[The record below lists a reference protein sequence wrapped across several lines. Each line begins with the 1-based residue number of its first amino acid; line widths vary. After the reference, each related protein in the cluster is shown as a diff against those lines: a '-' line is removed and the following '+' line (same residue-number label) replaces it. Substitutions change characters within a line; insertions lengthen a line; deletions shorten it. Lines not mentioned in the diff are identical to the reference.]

1 MKYCVFITQKGGCG
15 KSTLAKLI
23 SGLYKPWSGDILFDG
38 RPIESISSEE
48 LTNSVAVIDQNVVL
62 FDDTVAQNIRMWDE
76 SIEDFTM
83 MMACNDAQIHEEI
96 MERPGA
102 YQGTVAERGKNF
114 SGGQRQRIEIATAL
128 AKEPTIVLMDEGTSA
143 LDPKTEAKVME
154 HLYDMG
160 ITLIMIAHRLET
172 IAQCDQIYVI
182 EHGQITQ
189 HGNHET
195 LSQMDGLYSNLLKYA

>member
-1 MKYCVFITQKGGCG
+1 
-15 KSTLAKLI
+15 
-23 SGLYKPWSGDILFDG
+23 
-38 RPIESISSEE
+38 
-48 LTNSVAVIDQNVVL
+48 
-62 FDDTVAQNIRMWDE
+62 
-76 SIEDFTM
+76 
-83 MMACNDAQIHEEI
+83 
-96 MERPGA
+96 
-102 YQGTVAERGKNF
+102 
-114 SGGQRQRIEIATAL
+114 
-128 AKEPTIVLMDEGTSA
+128 MDEGTSA
-143 LDPKTEAKVME
+143 LDPKTETKVME